1 MSATAR
7 AKSSASGKKAVGKK
21 AAAKQSPQ
29 TKAVRARWD
38 KRGETDED
46 VRAYFL
52 DCDKSEGLQ
61 ALTTMR
67 KHVEIAARAYD
78 ENVQRDM
85 GEVCANPLC
94 GKKLGP
100 NFPPYNKTPVKDPI
114 TQGVRNIFSCSMACY
129 VAIHGKSGPHQAQ
142 RRVN

>member
-1 MSATAR
+1 M
-7 AKSSASGKKAVGKK
+7 KL
-21 AAAKQSPQ
+21 SPQ

-38 KRGETDED
+38 KRGENDED

-78 ENVQRDM
+78 ENVQRDA
-85 GEVCANPLC
+85 GEVCENPTC
-94 GKKLGP
+94 RRKLGP
-100 NFPPYNKTPVKDPI
+100 QFPPYNKTPLKDPI
-114 TQGVRNIFSCSMACY
+114 TQGVRNIFTCSLACY
-129 VAIHGKSGPHQAQ
+129 VAVHGKTGANQGQ